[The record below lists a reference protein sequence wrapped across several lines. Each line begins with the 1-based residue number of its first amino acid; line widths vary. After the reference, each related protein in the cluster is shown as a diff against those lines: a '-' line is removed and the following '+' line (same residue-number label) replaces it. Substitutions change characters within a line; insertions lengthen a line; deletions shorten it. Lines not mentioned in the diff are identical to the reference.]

1 MITVI
6 DSVVSYY
13 PRSKPPHLWGVQYFV
28 LFGKKRRARVANT
41 SFMSSKHFFFTKSGW
56 SSAHFPVNLQILFFF
71 FFFFCYLWTSGLVLQ
86 TRLLFRLKITHQVFH
101 TEKLFSRYEVS
112 GRMLSYVISK
122 NFSRFSFV
130 FILFCVILFLLHQK
144 SEISHNFSSKTWK
157 CVWPIFLFGNAK
169 NLHDILLSKP
179 FEWYSDFNVKY
190 FASTVIFLK
199 NALLSLFILL
209 QHR

>member
-1 MITVI
+1 MEQCT
-6 DSVVSYY
+6 
-13 PRSKPPHLWGVQYFV
+13 F
-28 LFGKKRRARVANT
+28 
-41 SFMSSKHFFFTKSGW
+41 SSE
-56 SSAHFPVNLQILFFF
+56 SSNLL
-71 FFFFCYLWTSGLVLQ
+71 FFCYLWSGF
-86 TRLLFRLKITHQVFH
+86 TASFLFRLKITHQVFH

-190 FASTVIFLK
+190 LASIVFFFKCSSVSLYTFTTQLGDLICESSFL
-199 NALLSLFILL
+199 LLYINSDSFNLIEVTY
-209 QHR
+209 

>member
-1 MITVI
+1 MHIFQWI
-6 DSVVSYY
+6 FKS
-13 PRSKPPHLWGVQYFV
+13 
-28 LFGKKRRARVANT
+28 
-41 SFMSSKHFFFTKSGW
+41 SFFSFFF
-56 SSAHFPVNLQILFFF
+56 L
-71 FFFFCYLWTSGLVLQ
+71 CYLWTSGLVLQ

-144 SEISHNFSSKTWK
+144 SEISHNVSSKTWK